1 MRGAGQATRLIWDRE
16 ERVIE
21 GCDTSRPGAQPAVN
35 GAADPEKAADVP
47 DHGYDAAGA
56 AKFAQAVQPL
66 TILVVVPTLDAGAAD
81 AGAIDLVR
89 ILAAAGHRPIAV
101 SRGGRMTQEIA
112 AAGGEFVA
120 LDVASKNPAVMLANV
135 GKIVRL
141 VRQRQCDVIHAHG
154 RAAAWSAF
162 LGARITGVPFFTT
175 WYKGFREQNVL
186 KHLYNGVMARGERV
200 VAVSDQ
206 LAELINE
213 RHRIPLE
220 RISVVPASVDLERF
234 DPGAIAGERIEA
246 VRRAW
251 GVRRDTQVILVV
263 GRMARRKG
271 HHVVIKAMRRLKD
284 IGCKDFLCVF
294 AGPSQGTSRYVGE
307 LWDLVLTTDTADV
320 VRLAGAVDDLP
331 AAYAAAAVVVSGAV
345 EPEGLQRGI
354 LEAQAMSCPVVVSD
368 LAAGPEVVLAPP
380 AVPEQRM
387 TGLRIPAGNEAALA
401 TALVRLLSMPEAGRR
416 MIGGRGRAW
425 MHAQFNAATVAEQT
439 LALYSG
445 LARPRRSL

>member
-1 MRGAGQATRLIWDRE
+1 M
-16 ERVIE
+16 VE
-21 GCDTSRPGAQPAVN
+21 GCNTSRTGPRPTLS
-35 GAADPEKAADVP
+35 GAANPEKAADLR
-47 DHGYDAAGA
+47 DHGCNAAGA
-56 AKFAQAVQPL
+56 AKIAQAVQPL

-175 WYKGFREQNVL
+175 WYKGFREQNML

-234 DPGAIAGERIEA
+234 DPGAVAGERIDA

-251 GVRRDTQVILVV
+251 GVRRDAQVILVV
-263 GRMARRKG
+263 GRMVRRKG

-294 AGPSQGTSRYVGE
+294 AAPGQGTSRYLGE
-307 LWDLVLTTDTADV
+307 LWDLVLSTDTADV

-401 TALVRLLSMPEAGRR
+401 AGLVRMLSMPEAGRR

-425 MHAQFNAATVAEQT
+425 MRSQFNAATVAEQT

-445 LARPRRSL
+445 LMRPPRSL